1 MTMTLE
7 SSVVYSSQNTGPYL
21 TSPHTT
27 IMSTKT
33 QQSNGTNHCSF
44 LPYHTRFS
52 PQPQPLPQLTE
63 SQESSEEETGG
74 ETGEGEGEGETS
86 ETSESKYSSDEED
99 VEEEISPPEDF
110 VALVEGY
117 EMVSYETVVVP
128 PPPPTE
134 KEREDKQ
141 TEAESVP
148 CYTESQVVV
157 KITEDEARSF
167 LLAHVASHLCY
178 GREAAKQ
185 MVITGMEYVPAL
197 HYELQTF
204 TERRETC
211 WSYAPH
217 RPDTK
222 VDPDSPEGISE
233 GPGPLTAPLP
243 WQIEERPGRM
253 FRDEVR
259 LVTAPHTG
267 VIKPCHKCRGTG
279 GVTCGECGGRGW
291 VRCLHCHGDVHLP
304 EGGGGSLDRDR
315 CYYCQHSKHG
325 HGHLECSKCKVS

>member
-1 MTMTLE
+1 MTLE

-167 LLAHVASHLCY
+167 LLAHVLHTA
-178 GREAAKQ
+178 EATMTPEVA
-185 MVITGMEYVPAL
+185 AR
-197 HYELQTF
+197 LQRT
-204 TERRETC
+204 
-211 WSYAPH
+211 
-217 RPDTK
+217 RPG
-222 VDPDSPEGISE
+222 VQRSE
-233 GPGPLTAPLP
+233 GS
-243 WQIEERPGRM
+243 
-253 FRDEVR
+253 EVSSM
-259 LVTAPHTG
+259 LQME
-267 VIKPCHKCRGTG
+267 I
-279 GVTCGECGGRGW
+279 
-291 VRCLHCHGDVHLP
+291 LN
-304 EGGGGSLDRDR
+304 
-315 CYYCQHSKHG
+315 
-325 HGHLECSKCKVS
+325 

>member
-33 QQSNGTNHCSF
+33 QQSNGTSHCNF
-44 LPYHTRFS
+44 LPAHTRLS
-52 PQPQPLPQLTE
+52 PQPLPLPPPLPQLAE
-63 SQESSEEETGG
+63 SQESSEEETG
-74 ETGEGEGEGETS
+74 EGETS
-86 ETSESKYSSDEED
+86 ETSESRYSSDEED

-134 KEREDKQ
+134 KEREDKEV
-141 TEAESVP
+141 EAESAP

-157 KITEDEARSF
+157 KITEEEARSF

-185 MVITGMEYVPAL
+185 MVITGMEYLPAL

-222 VDPDSPEGISE
+222 VDLDSPEKTE
-233 GPGPLTAPLP
+233 GPAPLP

-259 LVTAPHTG
+259 LVTVPHTG
-267 VIKPCHKCRGTG
+267 VVKTCHKCRGNG
-279 GVTCGECGGRGW
+279 GMTCNECYGK
-291 VRCLHCHGDVHLP
+291 VRTLTNIWQ
-304 EGGGGSLDRDR
+304 R
-315 CYYCQHSKHG
+315 QHSNITG
-325 HGHLECSKCKVS
+325 QLSSSQ

>member
-1 MTMTLE
+1 
-7 SSVVYSSQNTGPYL
+7 
-21 TSPHTT
+21 
-27 IMSTKT
+27 
-33 QQSNGTNHCSF
+33 
-44 LPYHTRFS
+44 
-52 PQPQPLPQLTE
+52 
-63 SQESSEEETGG
+63 
-74 ETGEGEGEGETS
+74 
-86 ETSESKYSSDEED
+86 
-99 VEEEISPPEDF
+99 
-110 VALVEGY
+110 
-117 EMVSYETVVVP
+117 MVSFETVVIP
-128 PPPPTE
+128 PPPPSDMD
-134 KEREDKQ
+134 REDKQ
-141 TEAESVP
+141 AEAENLP
-148 CYTESQVVV
+148 CYTETQVVV

-167 LLAHVASHLCY
+167 LLDHVSSHMCY

-222 VDPDSPEGISE
+222 LDLDSPERSE
-233 GPGPLTAPLP
+233 PESPAPLP

-259 LVTAPHTG
+259 LVTVPHTG
-267 VIKPCHKCRGTG
+267 VIKTCHKCRGTG
-279 GVTCGECGGRGW
+279 GVTCGECGGKGW

-325 HGHLECSKCKVS
+325 HGHLECSKCKVSQSQSEE